1 MTEEEILL
9 ELARLHRA
17 VEEKGRRRQRGELFE
32 RVDACAEILRVSNKE
47 FSEMEISSGVFHTA
61 SKK

>member
-17 VEEKGRRRQRGELFE
+17 VEEKAQRRQRGELFK
-32 RVDACAEILRVSNKE
+32 RVDACVEILRVSNKE
-47 FSEMEISSGVFHTA
+47 FGEVEISS
-61 SKK
+61 